1 MKIDSVLRHR
11 SMEETLG
18 DISAA
23 QAGGFDGL
31 WTAETASD
39 PFLPL
44 VLAAE
49 HSGALDLGTSIA
61 VAFAR
66 SPMTIAYTA
75 YDLQRMSGG
84 RFILGLGSQ
93 IRPHIERRFSMPW
106 SHPARRMREYVL
118 ALRAIWAAWSEG
130 TPLEFKGEFYRHT
143 LMTPFFAPSPLPSAP
158 PMIFIAAV
166 GPAMTEVAGE
176 VCDGLLVHP
185 FSTKRY
191 LDERLIP
198 ALARGAERA
207 GRPAG
212 DVRLSLPCL
221 VATGDEAQI
230 AAGRERVRERVA
242 FYGSTPAYHG
252 VLETHGWGDLGDRL
266 NAESRARDDGR
277 WARMARLV
285 PDEVVDEFAVCGSPD
300 DVARRL
306 VARFAGRVDRITLT
320 RPPEVDR
327 ETWAQVVA
335 AVTDAAK

>member
-1 MKIDSVLRHR
+1 MKIDSVLRQR
-11 SMEETLG
+11 TVGETLG

-23 QAGGFDGL
+23 QAAGFDGL

-49 HSGALDLGTSIA
+49 HSSTPDLGTSIA

-66 SPMTIAYTA
+66 SPMTTAYTA

-118 ALRAIWAAWSEG
+118 ALRAIWTAWSDG
-130 TPLEFKGEFYRHT
+130 TALKFDGEFYRHT
-143 LMTPFFAPSPLPSAP
+143 LMTPFFAPAP
-158 PMIFIAAV
+158 QPGPAPQVFIAAV

-185 FSTKRY
+185 FSTRRY

-207 GRPAG
+207 GRPAAG
-212 DVRLSLPCL
+212 IRLSQPCL
-221 VATGDEAQI
+221 IATGDETQL

-242 FYGSTPAYHG
+242 FYGSTPAYRG

-266 NAESRARDDGR
+266 HAESRARDDGR

-285 PDEVVDEFAVCGSPD
+285 PDEVVDEFAVCGSTE
-300 DVARRL
+300 DVAQRL
-306 VARFAGRVDRITLT
+306 VARFAGRVDRVTLT
-320 RPPEVDR
+320 RPPEVGP
-327 ETWAQVVA
+327 EAWAQVIA
-335 AVTDAAK
+335 AVKKAAN